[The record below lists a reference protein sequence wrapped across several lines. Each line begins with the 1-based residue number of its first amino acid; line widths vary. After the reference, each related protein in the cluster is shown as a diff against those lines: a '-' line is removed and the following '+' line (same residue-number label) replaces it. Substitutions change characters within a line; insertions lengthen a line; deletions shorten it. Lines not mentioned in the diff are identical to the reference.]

1 MKEIFIQIV
10 EGVSYLHS
18 LGIVHRDIKLENIL
32 MSDNSDYSKPVLIDF
47 GLSTLLPLNKKSD
60 EPYGTIGYCS
70 PEIIKN
76 EFHNNKVDS
85 WSLGC
90 TLFAMFSQ
98 NLPFDDEDSECIAM
112 RTVNGSLSFGLQ
124 VWKEI
129 SVGAKDMIA

>member
-1 MKEIFIQIV
+1 VREVSLAEMIEWTGPMLGVADMASPEVLKQRNFKVKENHLKEIFIQIV

-76 EFHNNKVDS
+76 EFHNNKAKI
-85 WSLGC
+85 SLN
-90 TLFAMFSQ
+90 F
-98 NLPFDDEDSECIAM
+98 
-112 RTVNGSLSFGLQ
+112 
-124 VWKEI
+124 
-129 SVGAKDMIA
+129 